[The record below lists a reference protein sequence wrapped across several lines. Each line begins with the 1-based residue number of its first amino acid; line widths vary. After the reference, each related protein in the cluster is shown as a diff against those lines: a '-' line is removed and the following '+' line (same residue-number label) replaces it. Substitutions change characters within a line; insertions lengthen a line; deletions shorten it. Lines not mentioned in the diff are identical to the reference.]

1 MGIFKAEHSC
11 FPRDLYVGES
21 VFRLVRRR
29 GGEEGILPDQEV
41 QDLEYEVR
49 TRVDVAVAVASAA
62 DDDIAL
68 LFDIV
73 V

>member
-1 MGIFKAEHSC
+1 M
-11 FPRDLYVGES
+11 
-21 VFRLVRRR
+21 RRR